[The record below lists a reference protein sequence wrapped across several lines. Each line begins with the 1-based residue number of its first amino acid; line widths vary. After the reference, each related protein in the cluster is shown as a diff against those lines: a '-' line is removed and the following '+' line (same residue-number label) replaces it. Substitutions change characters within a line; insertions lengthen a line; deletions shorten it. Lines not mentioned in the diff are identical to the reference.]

1 MRLCA
6 GIVFALLLSGC
17 GASAERGDTQGGPA
31 PEWTASLRDTFG
43 LERVSADRCER
54 PGDAP
59 TRRRNLARQSLRL
72 QAEVARRDLVSKVHG
87 ALGADWGQVWFDWC
101 DRGRFE
107 VGVPPAP
114 ASELRTEL
122 AAARR
127 VLKDGGVLART
138 DFVAVNSTARELTQ
152 HQEALDDR
160 FARLLDAGMISSGQ
174 DDTINAVIIH
184 AWKRAADDD
193 RRAVERAAHDA
204 PVKVIIEWTDTRP
217 IARAAHSDRLG
228 VDG

>member
-6 GIVFALLLSGC
+6 GLVVALLLSGC
-17 GASAERGDTQGGPA
+17 GTSAEHGDTQGGPA
-31 PEWTASLRDTFG
+31 REWTASLRETFG
-43 LERVSADRCER
+43 LERVPADGCER
-54 PGDAP
+54 PGAAP
-59 TRRRNLARQSLRL
+59 TQRRNLARQALRL
-72 QAEVARRDLVSKVHG
+72 QAEIARGDLVSKVHR

-101 DRGRFE
+101 DRGRFR

-138 DFVAVNSTARELTQ
+138 DFVAVNSTARELAQ
-152 HQEALDDR
+152 HQAALDDR

-174 DDTINAVIIH
+174 DHSLNAVIIH
-184 AWKRAADDD
+184 AWKRADDDD
-193 RRAVERAAHDA
+193 RRAVERAAGDA
-204 PVKVIIEWTDTRP
+204 PVKVIIEWTDRRP
-217 IARAAHSDRLG
+217 IARAAH
-228 VDG
+228 